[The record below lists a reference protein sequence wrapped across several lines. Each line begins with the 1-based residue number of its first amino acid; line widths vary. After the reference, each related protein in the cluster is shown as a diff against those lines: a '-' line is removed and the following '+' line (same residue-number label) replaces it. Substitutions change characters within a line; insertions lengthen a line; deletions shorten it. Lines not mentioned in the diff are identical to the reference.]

1 MSDRACE
8 NCADVTDGLVAVHR
22 IYLVPAS
29 ADRPEQITRLDEAEL
44 WCVPCRTIYPHEPA
58 AD

>member
-1 MSDRACE
+1 M
-8 NCADVTDGLVAVHR
+8 TDGLVAVHR